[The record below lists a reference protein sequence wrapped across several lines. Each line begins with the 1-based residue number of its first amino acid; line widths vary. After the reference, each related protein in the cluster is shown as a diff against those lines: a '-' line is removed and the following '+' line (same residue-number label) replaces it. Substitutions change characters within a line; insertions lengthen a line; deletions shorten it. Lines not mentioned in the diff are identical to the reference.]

1 MIGHI
6 PRPEV
11 KGTLAP
17 GIPESGLHDSDK
29 IGEGFLALAGR
40 LNGEKSPFNS

>member
-17 GIPESGLHDSDK
+17 GIPESGLDDSDK
-29 IGEGFLALAGR
+29 IGRFFWLWQDG
-40 LNGEKSPFNS
+40 